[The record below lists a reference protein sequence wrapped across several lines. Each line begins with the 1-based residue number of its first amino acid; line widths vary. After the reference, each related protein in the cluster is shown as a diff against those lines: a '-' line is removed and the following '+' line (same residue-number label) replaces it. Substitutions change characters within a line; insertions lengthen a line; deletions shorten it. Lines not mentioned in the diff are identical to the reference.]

1 MLDAHT
7 IATVKSTLPAIATCG
22 PKLTAHFYDRMLSHH
37 PELKNVFN
45 MNNQRNGDQ
54 REALFNAI
62 CAYGANLE
70 NLAVLLPAVEKIAQK
85 HTSLNIQPAQ
95 YAIVGENLLATLK
108 ELLDPGEEALAAWGR
123 AYGVLADIFINREE
137 EIYQATEQQTG
148 GWRGT
153 RAFRISAIA
162 QQSELIKSFTFT
174 PVDGGPIAAFK
185 PGQYLTVYLQPA
197 SFEHH
202 QIRQYSLT
210 HLSNGK
216 DYRIAV
222 KREAQGTVSGWL
234 HQNGKVGDELMLAAP
249 HGDFFLEVDPATPV
263 ALISAGVGQTPMLAM
278 LHVLAASQHGAP
290 VSWLHA
296 AENGKQHAFSA
307 EVRATGA
314 QLADFVSH
322 VWYREPE
329 AEDAGR
335 YDTQGLMDITVL
347 SARLTSPDTHFY
359 LCGPL
364 PFMQHVVA
372 QLRDAG
378 VADTRIHYELF
389 GPHKGM

>member
-7 IATVKSTLPAIATCG
+7 ITTVKSTLPAIAACG

-70 NLAVLLPAVEKIAQK
+70 NLAALLPAVEKIAQK

-95 YAIVGENLLATLK
+95 YAIVGENLLATIK
-108 ELLDPGEEALAAWGR
+108 ELLDPGEEALAAWGQ
-123 AYGVLADIFINREE
+123 AYGVLASVFINREE

-162 QQSELIKSFTFT
+162 QQSDVIKSFTFT
-174 PVDGGPIAAFK
+174 PVDGGPVAAFK
-185 PGQYLTVYLQPA
+185 PGQYLTVHLQPA

-216 DYRIAV
+216 AYRIAV

-249 HGDFFLEVDPATPV
+249 HGDFFLEVDPVTPV

-278 LHVLAASQHGAP
+278 LHALAASQHRAP

-296 AENGKQHAFSA
+296 ADNGKQHAFSA
-307 EVRATGA
+307 EVRDTGA

-322 VWYREPE
+322 VWYRDPA

-335 YDTQGLMDITVL
+335 YDAQGLMDITEL

-378 VADTRIHYELF
+378 VADARIHYELF

>member
-372 QLRDAG
+372 QLRDAA

>member
-137 EIYQATEQQTG
+137 EIYQTTEQQTG

-185 PGQYLTVYLQPA
+185 PGQYLTVHLQPA

-216 DYRIAV
+216 NYRIAV
-222 KREAQGTVSGWL
+222 KREEQGTVSGWL

-249 HGDFFLEVDPATPV
+249 HGDFFLEVDPVTPV

-278 LHVLAASQHGAP
+278 LHALAASQYRAP

-307 EVRATGA
+307 EVRDTGA

-322 VWYREPE
+322 VWYRNPA

-335 YDTQGLMDITVL
+335 YDAQGLMDITVL
-347 SARLTSPDTHFY
+347 SARLTSPYTHFY